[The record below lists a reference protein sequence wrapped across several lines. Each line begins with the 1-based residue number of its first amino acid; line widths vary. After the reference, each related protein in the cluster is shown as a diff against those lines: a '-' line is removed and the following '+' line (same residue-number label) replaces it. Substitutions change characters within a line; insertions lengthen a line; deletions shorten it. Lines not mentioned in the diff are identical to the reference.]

1 MREAFLVDVSIYFGE
16 RRLFIHLRNSSY
28 SVFEILPTTWEDL
41 RVCGRERL
49 IPVCSVTETGLN
61 IEIFHVAGWHN
72 MGLDVRKPVFGGF
85 RTTKA

>member
-1 MREAFLVDVSIYFGE
+1 MYILEKGVL
-16 RRLFIHLRNSSY
+16 LFISETLPIVSSR
-28 SVFEILPTTWEDL
+28 FCDL

-72 MGLDVRKPVFGGF
+72 MGLDVRKPVFRGF

>member
-1 MREAFLVDVSIYFGE
+1 M
-16 RRLFIHLRNSSY
+16 
-28 SVFEILPTTWEDL
+28 TWEDL

-85 RTTKA
+85 QTTKA

>member
-1 MREAFLVDVSIYFGE
+1 MYILEKGVLS
-16 RRLFIHLRNSSY
+16 FISETLPM

>member
-1 MREAFLVDVSIYFGE
+1 MYILEKVVL
-16 RRLFIHLRNSSY
+16 LFISETLPIVSSR
-28 SVFEILPTTWEDL
+28 FCDL

-72 MGLDVRKPVFGGF
+72 RGSRWGGGSGIHYSL
-85 RTTKA
+85 KI

>member
-1 MREAFLVDVSIYFGE
+1 MYILEKGVL
-16 RRLFIHLRNSSY
+16 LFIS
-28 SVFEILPTTWEDL
+28 ETLPIVSTTWEDL

-72 MGLDVRKPVFGGF
+72 MGLDVRKPVFGDF

>member
-1 MREAFLVDVSIYFGE
+1 M
-16 RRLFIHLRNSSY
+16 
-28 SVFEILPTTWEDL
+28 TWEDL

-72 MGLDVRKPVFGGF
+72 MGLDVNYHAGRECANVQSRLSFFLLFLLIKYQS
-85 RTTKA
+85 RNLTNT